1 MRNLLVLAAMTM
13 TFNVFANDVDTADQ
27 LFAERGAAVAN
38 AQKAADLYGQLAS
51 AASEKGEKANLLVK
65 QSAATYYVG
74 TKAKDDKEKMKKHEA
89 GYNQAQKAIDL
100 LKDQTDGDFDLEESL
115 AKSYFYYGAN
125 LGKYGE
131 AKGIIASL
139 SRVPELKRNMQA
151 ISDLGMED
159 VEEYGANRILG
170 RLYFKL
176 PGFAGGD
183 DDKSERLLKEAV
195 ENTLSD
201 DGTVSVHGLNNLY
214 LADTLKKNKKKTEAC
229 KLLNNFMKQDAETLL
244 ETRIPETKEE
254 IKEAASM
261 AKDFKC

>member
-1 MRNLLVLAAMTM
+1 MKNVLVVAAMAM
-13 TFNVFANDVDTADQ
+13 SFNVFANDVDTADD
-27 LFAERGAAVAN
+27 LFAKRGASVAN
-38 AQKAADLYGQLAS
+38 AQEAADLYGKLA
-51 AASEKGEKANLLVK
+51 AEATDKGEKAVLIVK

-74 TKAKDDKEKMKKHEA
+74 TKATDNNDKEAVHKS
-89 GYNQAQKAIDL
+89 GYEQAQKAIDL
-100 LKDQTDGDFDLEESL
+100 LKDNTDDFDQEETL

-139 SRVPELKRNMQA
+139 SRVPELKRNMQS
-151 ISDLGMED
+151 ISDLGFED

-183 DDKSERLLKEAV
+183 NDKSERLLKEAL

-201 DGTVSVHGLNNLY
+201 DGTVSIHGLNNLY
-214 LADTLKKNKKKTEAC
+214 LAETLKKNKKKTEAC
-229 KLLNNFMKQDAETLL
+229 RILKNFMNQDPETLL
-244 ETRIPETKEE
+244 DTRVPETKEE
-254 IKEAASM
+254 IKEAAKM
-261 AKDFKC
+261 AKDFNC

>member
-1 MRNLLVLAAMTM
+1 MVAAMTM
-13 TFNVFANDVDTADQ
+13 TFNVMANDVDTADQ
-27 LFAERGAAVAN
+27 MFAQRGEAVAN
-38 AQKAADLYGQLAS
+38 AQKAADLYGQLA
-51 AASEKGEKANLLVK
+51 AAAADKAEKAGLFVK
-65 QSAATYYVG
+65 QSAATYFVG
-74 TKAKDDKEKMKKHEA
+74 TKAKDDKEKMKLHEA
-89 GYNQAQKAIDL
+89 GYNQAQKAVDL
-100 LKDQTDGDFDLEESL
+100 LKDNTDDFDQEETL

-139 SRVPELKRNMQA
+139 SRVSELKANMQA
-151 ISDLGMED
+151 ISDLGMEN

-214 LADTLKKNKKKTEAC
+214 LADTLKKKKKKTEAC
-229 KLLNNFMKQDAETLL
+229 KILKNFMKQDAETLL

-254 IKEAASM
+254 QTEAAAM
-261 AKDFKC
+261 AKDFGC

>member
-1 MRNLLVLAAMTM
+1 MKNLLVVAAMTM
-13 TFNVFANDVDTADQ
+13 TFNVMANDIDTADD
-27 LFAERGAAVAN
+27 LFAERGASVSN
-38 AQKAADLYGQLAS
+38 AQQAADLYGKLAAD
-51 AASEKGEKANLLVK
+51 AADKGEKALLIVK

-74 TKAKDDKEKMKKHEA
+74 TKAKDDDDKEDIHKK
-89 GYNQAQKAIDL
+89 GYEQAQKAIDL
-100 LKDQTDGDFDLEESL
+100 LKDNTDDFDQEETL

-151 ISDLGMED
+151 ISDLGFED
-159 VEEYGANRILG
+159 VEEYGAHRILG

-229 KLLNNFMKQDAETLL
+229 KILKNFMKQDAETLL
-244 ETRIPETKEE
+244 ETRIPETKDEL
-254 IKEAASM
+254 KEAAKM